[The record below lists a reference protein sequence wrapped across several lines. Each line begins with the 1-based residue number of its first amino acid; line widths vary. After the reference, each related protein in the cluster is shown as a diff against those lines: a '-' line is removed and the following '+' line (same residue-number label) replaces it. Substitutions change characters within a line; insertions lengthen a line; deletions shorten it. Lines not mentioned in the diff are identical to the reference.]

1 MRITRREFFVKSA
14 RGIAIISLPALFS
27 SILESCTNV
36 NGPQNTDTLPSIQ
49 GTLSNGKIVLTIDS
63 SSPLANADSAAK
75 VNYKSGSVLVDRPS
89 GNTFN
94 ALSSICTHQS
104 CTIDSFDSGKNQF
117 VCPCHGSRFDE
128 KGKVVQGP
136 AGSPLKQYA
145 TQFSGDKLT
154 INIS

>member
-1 MRITRREFFVKSA
+1 MKITRRDFFVKSA
-14 RGIAIISLPALFS
+14 RGVAIISLPALFS
-27 SILESCTNV
+27 SILEGCTNV
-36 NGPQNTDTLPSIQ
+36 NGPQNTDTLPTIQ

-63 SSPLANADSAAK
+63 SSPLAKTDTAAK
-75 VNYKSGSVLVDRPS
+75 VNYQSGSVLVDRPS

-104 CTIDSFDSGKNQF
+104 CTIDSFDSIKNQF

-128 KGKVVQGP
+128 NGKVAQGP
-136 AGSPLKQYA
+136 AGSPLKQYI
-145 TQFSGDKLT
+145 TQFSDNKLT

>member
-1 MRITRREFFVKSA
+1 MKITRRDFFVKSA
-14 RGIAIISLPALFS
+14 QGIAIISLPELFS
-27 SILESCTNV
+27 SIFEGCTNV
-36 NGPQNTDTLPSIQ
+36 NGPQNTDTLPTIQ
-49 GTLSNGKIVLTIDS
+49 GTLSNGKIVLTIES
-63 SSPLANADSAAK
+63 SSPLAKADSAAL
-75 VNYKSGSVLVDRPS
+75 VNYQSGSILVDHPS

-128 KGKVVQGP
+128 NGKVVQGP
-136 AGSPLKQYA
+136 AGSPLKQYT